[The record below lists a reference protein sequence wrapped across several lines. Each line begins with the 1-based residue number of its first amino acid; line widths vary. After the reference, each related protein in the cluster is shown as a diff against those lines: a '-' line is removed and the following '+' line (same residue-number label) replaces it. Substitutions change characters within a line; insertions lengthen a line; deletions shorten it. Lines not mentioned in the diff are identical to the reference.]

1 MKSGHGF
8 PCLLIAGMLM
18 GSSLAQAQAPP
29 NPVDG
34 ITAKGRDGDLSRS
47 IPFDR
52 LTLTD
57 NTTIE
62 VEPISPRPLPVE
74 DTRKAGKSLVELDEA
89 ARKADQARQLQRSGG
104 RGRPLDPDKPEESL
118 VIHALEGEP
127 RDFRVKRASIKNVE
141 YFEDMLL
148 ADSDRLI
155 AASDFT
161 KAFERLLLVKVRDPN
176 WKGLNDAVDR
186 LLFAEGSATIRDEDG
201 RGLRLLNDLLTRQP
215 EYPGLV
221 ERLLTAFHRK
231 IDQALAARDF
241 FVGRQLLREMSRIS
255 AGHGQTA
262 EARAKFVNR
271 AQALAADA
279 STAQQPDVR
288 VDRLAEALRVWPDLD
303 GEDRA
308 YQEAFRQEPTVW
320 VAVDDLADPVGP
332 FAHSPGGLRVSPL
345 LYLPVL
351 AIDDDAALRGEMT
364 GQLLAGWK
372 LSEVGRVW
380 RIDLKPTFRW
390 SDDSRPVAAIDLAR
404 SLADHASPDSPG
416 FNARWADL
424 LDRVTVLDENRVEV
438 QLARSTAK
446 PETWL
451 LEPVGPA
458 HAGSDGWVSSV
469 AQGRRPVGDGP
480 FVWRGATSTATT
492 FEASRL
498 APAEIQPHLRRIV
511 EVGASSTTL
520 SLADLL
526 RRGMVDV
533 IERVPLAE
541 LPTISQIPDIQIG
554 TYPTPSVHRLAI
566 DGRTPGLA
574 NRKLRRALSMAID
587 RATLLQ
593 DQIIRKAS
601 PGVGTRVASAPFVQG
616 SFVDDPKIPPLDYQP
631 VLAKGLVAAAVQE
644 LGGQP
649 IHLTLEYPSIAEA
662 RATIPKLVEYFGLIG
677 VLVEPIER
685 SESELEAGLRSG
697 RPFNLAY
704 RASRPSDPLHDAGPL
719 LIPAYDSPS
728 SSGGF
733 ASAASPRILQLLL
746 DLDRAPESQSA
757 RRLAI
762 QIDRESRDELPVIP
776 LWQVEDHYA
785 WRSNIHGINP
795 ATDTLY
801 QGVTAW
807 EAEPW
812 LAKDP

>member
-1 MKSGHGF
+1 MRAANRF
-8 PCLLIAGMLM
+8 LCLMILGTLIIPG
-18 GSSLAQAQAPP
+18 LAQAQAPA
-29 NPVDG
+29 NPVDA
-34 ITAKGRDGDLSRS
+34 ITARGRDSDLSRS
-47 IPFDR
+47 VAFDR

-62 VEPISPRPLPVE
+62 VEPIAPRPLPVE
-74 DTRKAGKSLVELDEA
+74 DTRKAGKSLIELDEA
-89 ARKADQARQLQRSGG
+89 ARKAERARQRQRRGG
-104 RGRPLDPDKPEESL
+104 SRPDDPDDPSESL

-127 RDFRVKRASIKNVE
+127 RDFRVKRESIKNVE

-155 AASDFT
+155 AAGDFT

-176 WKGLNDAVDR
+176 WKGLEDAVNR
-186 LLFAEGSATIRDEDG
+186 LLFAEGSATLRDDDR
-201 RGLRLLNDLLTRQP
+201 RGLQLLNDLLARKP
-215 EYPGLV
+215 DYPGLV
-221 ERLLTAFHRK
+221 ERLLTAFQSK
-231 IDQALAARDF
+231 IDQAIAARDF
-241 FVGRQLLREMSRIS
+241 FVGRQLLREMARI
-255 AGHGQTA
+255 AANHGETTQ
-262 EARAKFVNR
+262 ARAKFVNR
-271 AQALAADA
+271 ARGLAADA
-279 STAQQPDVR
+279 AQAQQPDVR
-288 VDRLAEALRVWPDLD
+288 LDRLAEALRVWPEIE
-303 GEDRA
+303 GGDRA
-308 YQEAFRQEPTVW
+308 YQEAFRQDSTVW
-320 VAVDDLADPVGP
+320 VAVDDLPDPVGP
-332 FAHSPGGLRVSPL
+332 FARTPSGSRVSRL

-351 AIDDDAALRGEMT
+351 ALDEDAALRGEVT

-380 RIDLKPTFRW
+380 RIDLKPSFRW
-390 SDDSRPVAAIDLAR
+390 SDDSRPVSAIDLAR
-404 SLADHASPDSPG
+404 SLADHAMPDSPG
-416 FNARWADL
+416 YNARWADL
-424 LDRVTVLDENRVEV
+424 LDRVTVLDDNRLEV
-438 QLARSTAK
+438 QLTRSTAK
-446 PETWL
+446 PATWL

-480 FVWRGATSTATT
+480 FVWRGSASTATT

-498 APAEIQPHLRRIV
+498 APPEIQPHLRRIV
-511 EVGASSTTL
+511 EVGAASTTL
-520 SLADLL
+520 RLADLL

-533 IERVPLAE
+533 VERVPPAE
-541 LPTISQIPDIQIG
+541 LPTIAQIPEIQIG
-554 TYPTPSVHRLAI
+554 TYQTPSVHRLAL
-566 DGRTPGLA
+566 DGRTPALG

-593 DQIIRKAS
+593 DQILRKAT
-601 PGVGTRVASAPFVQG
+601 PGVATRVANAPFVRG
-616 SFVDDPKIPPLDYQP
+616 SFVADPNVAPLEYQP

-649 IHLTLEYPSIAEA
+649 IRLTLEYPSIAEA
-662 RATIPKLVEYFGLIG
+662 RATVPKLVEYFGLIG
-677 VLVEPIER
+677 VRVEPIER
-685 SESELEAGLRSG
+685 AESDLETSLRSG
-697 RPFNLAY
+697 RVFNLAY
-704 RASRPSDPLHDAGPL
+704 RASRPVDPLRDAGPL
-719 LIPAYDSPS
+719 LIPAYDSSPS
-728 SSGGF
+728 GGGF
-733 ASAASPRILQLLL
+733 ASAASPRILQLLI

-795 ATDTLY
+795 TTETLY